1 MVQPLWKTVWRYLK
15 TLNTE
20 LPHDPEIPLLDIN
33 LEKTITG
40 KDSRTAML
48 IAELFIIAK
57 VWKQPKS
64 LLTEEWVKKMW
75 YVYTMEY
82 YSAINKNEII
92 PFAATWMQLEIF
104 ILSEI
109 SSKEKGKY
117 CVVSLVCVI

>member
-64 LLTEEWVKKMW
+64 LLTEEWIKKMW

-109 SSKEKGKY
+109 S
-117 CVVSLVCVI
+117 